1 MESNDRRNMAGEAG
15 GKGEGWREADEQE
28 DEEEE
33 EEEEEGQQEEE
44 VCSCV
49 RVH

>member
-1 MESNDRRNMAGEAG
+1 MAGEAG

-28 DEEEE
+28 EEEE
-33 EEEEEGQQEEE
+33 EEEEEGQQGEE